1 MHFAMEESTWISD
14 ARRGGAWRWMVFA
27 EQIRQFV
34 AREGV
39 AAGRYLPGERTLA
52 TQYGVSMKT
61 VRRGLAALASEG
73 VLAIES
79 RKGYRVLP
87 RDTKPMPDARAPL
100 SFVFRRLREK
110 ETPWFYQRMLGELQM
125 AADRQGFALLGMNG
139 CGHDTAETIQRLRTA
154 RVGGVVLDADAGD
167 LLPELQSHGIPVV
180 LADVMREDGRFDSV
194 MQDGFAGGFAA
205 GRWLA
210 GRGHKRVTLL
220 HHELHDSAHAV
231 ARYGGAAAGLAAA
244 GIFLSRQDLTQV
256 KIHDEP
262 DAFAKALKLLGAKE
276 HPRAVLALW
285 QGMGEAMARA
295 AAQKKLKI
303 GYDFDLVSWSTE
315 EDYETHFVPM
325 FPVGQTP
332 AAIVWRVADMAERCI
347 ALLAQ
352 RRMTPG
358 LPAMNLRVATRL
370 KLPVKKG

>member
-1 MHFAMEESTWISD
+1 MHLAIEGSTWISD
-14 ARRGGAWRWMVFA
+14 ARRGGARRWMVFT
-27 EQIRQFV
+27 EQVRQLV

-52 TQYGVSMKT
+52 AQFGVSIKT
-61 VRRGLAALASEG
+61 VRRGLAALVSEG

-87 RDTKPMPDARAPL
+87 RDAQSAPDARAPL
-100 SFVFRRLREK
+100 AFVFRRLREK
-110 ETPWFYQRMLGELQM
+110 ETPWFYQRMLGELQL

-139 CGHDTAETIQRLRTA
+139 CGHDTAETIERLRTA
-154 RVGGVVLDADAGD
+154 RVCGVVLDADAGD

-180 LADVMREDGRFDSV
+180 MADVLREDGRFDSV
-194 MQDGFAGGFAA
+194 MQDGFAGGLAA
-205 GRWLA
+205 GRWLS

-244 GIFLSRQDLTQV
+244 GVFLSRNHLVQTKLR
-256 KIHDEP
+256 DEP
-262 DAFAKALKLLGAKE
+262 DAYAKALKLLGAKE
-276 HPRAVLALW
+276 RPRAVLALW

-295 AAQKKLKI
+295 AAKKKLKI

-315 EDYETHFVPM
+315 EDYETHFVPI
-325 FPVGQTP
+325 FPVGQVP
-332 AAIVWRVADMAERCI
+332 AAVVWRVADMAERCI

-352 RRMTPG
+352 RRANPG
-358 LPAMNLRVATRL
+358 LPAMNVRVATRL
-370 KLPVKKG
+370 RLPNEER

>member
-1 MHFAMEESTWISD
+1 
-14 ARRGGAWRWMVFA
+14 MVFA
-27 EQIRQFV
+27 EQIRQLV
-34 AREGV
+34 ARKGV
-39 AAGRYLPGERTLA
+39 TAGRYLPGERSLA

-87 RDTKPMPDARAPL
+87 RDAKPMPDARAPL
-100 SFVFRRLREK
+100 AFVFRRLREK
-110 ETPWFYQRMLGELQM
+110 ETPWFYQRMLGEMQL

-139 CGHDTAETIQRLRTA
+139 CGHETAETIRRLKTA

-167 LLPELQSHGIPVV
+167 LLPELQENGIPVV
-180 LADVMREDGRFDSV
+180 LADVGCEQGRTDSV
-194 MQDGFAGGFAA
+194 MQDSFAGGFAA
-205 GRWLA
+205 GQWLA
-210 GRGHKRVTLL
+210 QQGHKRVALL
-220 HHELHDSAHAV
+220 HHLFQDSVHAI

-244 GIFLSRQDLTQV
+244 GIFLPRQDLTQA

-262 DAFAKALKLLGAKE
+262 DAYAKALKLLGSKAR
-276 HPRAVLALW
+276 PRAILALW
-285 QGMGEAMARA
+285 QGMGEALARA
-295 AAQKKLKI
+295 AAKKKLKI

-315 EDYETHFVPM
+315 EDYETHFVPL
-325 FPVGQTP
+325 FPAGQTP

-352 RRMTPG
+352 RRATPG
-358 LPAMNLRVATRL
+358 LPIMNVKVAMQL
-370 KLPVKKG
+370 KLPVERGVRNTTGIRLTP